1 MASCENMVSAKGLR
15 PGDIL
20 TAASGKT
27 VEVNNTD
34 AEGRLTLA
42 DAMWFAQEKAGV
54 EVGGGQVVWVGG
66 GWGCVSM
73 VFVLQW
79 AERPRPATAAADA
92 GRCHV
97 VRPGEGRRRGGGR
110 WGVSGG

>member
-1 MASCENMVSAKGLR
+1 MVAAKGLR

-42 DAMWFAQEKAGV
+42 DAMWYVQEKQGV
-54 EVGGGQVVWVGG
+54 EV
-66 GWGCVSM
+66 
-73 VFVLQW
+73 
-79 AERPRPATAAADA
+79 
-92 GRCHV
+92 
-97 VRPGEGRRRGGGR
+97 RPGLLLEPD
-110 WGVSGG
+110 